1 MIGESHGAKHL
12 WHSIAIQEIINTAS
26 LGEKFEM
33 HLYDVIHFY
42 LSLY

>member
-12 WHSIAIQEIINTAS
+12 WHSIAIH
-26 LGEKFEM
+26 EKFEM